1 MAIMGER
8 IREISGRKQKA
19 EQIKGLGINI
29 SIDEVRVSDKNVE
42 IDYSYTA
49 NYEEGVGNLMIKGTI
64 LAVEDSALAKKIAD
78 EWKKNKKLLPD
89 YTPVILS
96 AINYSGSA
104 NGTLLA
110 RVLNLAAPFIPPK
123 IQLSKPS
130 AESSK

>member
-29 SIDEVRVSDKNVE
+29 NIDDVRVSDKNVE

-49 NYEEGVGNLMIKGTI
+49 NYEEGVGNLVIKGTI
-64 LAVEDSALAKKIAD
+64 LAVEDGALAKKIAD
-78 EWKKNKKLLPD
+78 EWKKNKKLLQE
-89 YTPVILS
+89 YTTVILS

-130 AESSK
+130 TEPSK

>member
-49 NYEEGVGNLMIKGTI
+49 NYEQGVGNLVIKGTI

-89 YTPVILS
+89 YTSVILS

-110 RVLNLAAPFIPPK
+110 RVLNLAAPFIPPR